1 MKRNLDINTE
11 LFPTTVK
18 VFNNCLVT
26 EGYSEVLNGKR
37 QHLQETSNI
46 DSWLLFSISTPDDE
60 SALIQAFKEGLAIA
74 VTDGSYLES
83 HGFGTAAWIIT
94 TKDVKCSITGTS
106 ISLGDKEQQSSF
118 CSKLL
123 GITAIFELLNRFT
136 EDVKFLTAL

>member
-1 MKRNLDINTE
+1 MKYHKIVGGTHQRRQYDIAGVVRRNLDIITE

-37 QHLQETSNI
+37 QYLQETNNI
-46 DSWLLFSISTPDDE
+46 DSWLFFSISTPDDE
-60 SALIQAFKEGLAIA
+60 SALIQAFKEGSAIA

-94 TKDVKCSITGTS
+94 TKDVKNTITGTS
-106 ISLGDKEQQSSF
+106 ISLGDKEQQSPF
-118 CSKLL
+118 
-123 GITAIFELLNRFT
+123 
-136 EDVKFLTAL
+136 